1 MASLVGGRPLR
12 TSLSE
17 VFVTI
22 KVPPDISI
30 ASIASMLI
38 SAPVFEPEVEDDA
51 PIPAQSE
58 AKPKR
63 QITPPSNEELAEL
76 QELAAEVGELAD
88 EIATRV
94 GSLGHELQAKKKLL
108 LTKLLGHGLTEV
120 RVEGRPVIK
129 VTTDKKKDTTKKTIT
144 AVFGAS
150 EGSAI
155 WNKLPYKESEG
166 LSVPT
171 RDQGDGPTE

>member
-1 MASLVGGRPLR
+1 
-12 TSLSE
+12 
-17 VFVTI
+17 VTI
-22 KVPPDISI
+22 KVPPNISIGSI
-30 ASIASMLI
+30 ASLLI
-38 SAPVFEPEVEDDA
+38 SAPVFEPDAEDDL
-51 PIPAQSE
+51 PPAQSDP
-58 AKPKR
+58 KPKR

-94 GSLGHELQAKKKLL
+94 GSLGHELQAKKKQL
-108 LTKLLGHGLTEV
+108 LTKLLQHGLSEV
-120 RVEGRPVIK
+120 RVEGRPVMK
-129 VTTDKKKDTTKKTIT
+129 VTTDKRKDTSKKTIT

-150 EGSAI
+150 EGSSI
-155 WNKLPYKESEG
+155 WNRIPYKESEG